1 MKLSTRIEACAL
13 SPIRKFHP
21 YVVEA
26 EAKGRKVLH
35 LNIGQPDIATPAAFF
50 DAVRNFGEDVLA
62 YAPSAGADVYLK
74 AVRDYYKTLGVE
86 LALGDILATFG
97 GSEALQLALTCVLD
111 EGDEILVPEPFYPNY
126 ATFTGAI
133 GGAIRPIPTSP
144 EEGYRFASRE
154 RIEPLIGPKTR
165 AILVTNPGNPT
176 GAVLTEEEARLLLD
190 IARERDLFLI
200 SDEVYREIV
209 YSGEALH
216 SMLKYEDGAECRA
229 SPL

>member
-50 DAVRNFGEDVLA
+50 DAVRNFEEDVLA

-86 LALGDILATFG
+86 LALSDILATFG

-133 GGAIRPIPTSP
+133 GGDPSHSHQPGGRLPLCQPGAHRAADRTEDPGDSCHEPRQSHRRGADGGGSP
-144 EEGYRFASRE
+144 SAAGYRQGA
-154 RIEPLIGPKTR
+154 GP
-165 AILVTNPGNPT
+165 VP
-176 GAVLTEEEARLLLD
+176 
-190 IARERDLFLI
+190 DLRRGL
-200 SDEVYREIV
+200 
-209 YSGEALH
+209 
-216 SMLKYEDGAECRA
+216 
-229 SPL
+229 P